1 MEKQVF
7 LLRNAHILK
16 NLIASLNNLPL
27 NDEFPIQ
34 VTLSDSSRT
43 LPQNDKFHALCGDVS
58 KQGIEWAGNTWKTP
72 EWKCIFVS
80 GHAKATGKEGQLITG
95 LEGELVPLAREST
108 ARMSVKR
115 MSSLIEYSQAW
126 AVYQGVKLTEKRYTL
141 NYYGHRV

>member
-1 MEKQVF
+1 MDKQTF
-7 LLRNAHILK
+7 LLRNVRILD
-16 NLIASLNNLPL
+16 NLKAALDQLPL

-34 VTLSDSSRT
+34 ITISDSSRT

-58 KQGIEWAGNTWKTP
+58 KQGIEWSGDTWSTQ

-80 GHAKATGKEGQLITG
+80 GHAKATGKEGQIIAG

-108 ARMSVKR
+108 ARMGIKR

-126 AVYQGVKLTEKRYTL
+126 AVYQGVKLTETRYAL
-141 NYYGHRV
+141 NYYGHRI